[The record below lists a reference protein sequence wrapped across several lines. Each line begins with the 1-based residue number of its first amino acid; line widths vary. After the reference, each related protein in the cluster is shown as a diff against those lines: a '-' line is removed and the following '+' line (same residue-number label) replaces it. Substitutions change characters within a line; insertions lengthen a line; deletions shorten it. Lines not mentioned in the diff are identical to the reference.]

1 MASTQFHPFRQIRS
15 IFEQVLAASPADETE
30 LVWFEQLQGV
40 TSFPDDESAFGRTVD
55 SVGDPRLTVLVR
67 VVEGRRQ
74 GWHRT
79 EIDDASQ
86 LESGLRQAL
95 ALAKVQK
102 KVRRS
107 PVFPTDTCELNFQP
121 PLFDRRISELDPES
135 AKELLRKWCGDST
148 RGRLSWTATRLV
160 VVNSH
165 GLRRRADATQV
176 TLEATCGGGAC
187 SGRAAGSARTL
198 DDLHPQKI
206 CDRARGCCAG
216 GELGELPGGSL
227 PVLLAPEAT
236 AELLNVLNTFAF
248 SSRTYLDGTSFLT
261 RHRNDQVFA
270 RHLNLR
276 DDGTRVPGVPFPFD
290 FEGSPKKP
298 LDVIVNGQP
307 ATPALNLFQ
316 GAQAGLKPTAQ
327 AVGGQD
333 SLFGHLYLLPGESSE
348 EELLAAA
355 DGGLR
360 IGWLDPPECDEPEQL
375 RIRTTARC
383 VRRIEDGRLGAP
395 LPDLM
400 WEESLLSALARLQA
414 IGRDLVVRSTPTT
427 ILGAITA
434 PAVVI
439 GGSDGFRL
447 KKS

>member
-1 MASTQFHPFRQIRS
+1 MASTIFHPYDQIRS
-15 IFEQVLAASPADETE
+15 VFEQVLAASPADETE
-30 LVWFEQLQGV
+30 LVWFEHLHGV
-40 TSFPDDESAFGRTVD
+40 TSYPDAESYSDHTADYVEE
-55 SVGDPRLTVLVR
+55 PQLTVLVR

-79 EIDDASQ
+79 EIADASQ

-95 ALAKVQK
+95 ALAKIQK

-107 PVFPTDTCELNFQP
+107 PVFPTDTRELEFQH

-135 AKELLRKWCGDST
+135 AKELLREWCGDAT
-148 RGRLSWTATRLV
+148 RGRLSWTATRLA

-165 GLRRRADATQV
+165 GLRRRSDATQV
-176 TLEATCGGGAC
+176 TLEAACGGGAC

-198 DDLHPQKI
+198 DDLHPEEV
-206 CDRARGCCAG
+206 CRRARECSAS
-216 GELGELPGGSL
+216 GELGELPGGAL

-248 SSRTYLDGTSFLT
+248 SSRAYLDGTSFLA

-298 LDVIVNGQP
+298 LDVIVKGRP

-360 IGWLDPPECDEPEQL
+360 IGWLDPPECDEPAQL

-383 VRRIEDGRLGAP
+383 VRRIEGGRPGAP

-414 IGRDLVVRSTPTT
+414 IGRHPVVRTTPTT

-434 PAVVI
+434 PAVVL
-439 GGSDGFRL
+439 GESDGFRL
-447 KKS
+447 KS